1 MLFVNIVE
9 TGGSM
14 GLFYLTI
21 KTKNQFLSSFLKEW
35 QSPYNVLIKN
45 FLYSANLVLLI
56 TMNTS
61 MPFKRLCYSF
71 NKPNFSLNTRKMK
84 DEFPNK

>member
-21 KTKNQFLSSFLKEW
+21 KTKNQFLSYFLKEW
-35 QSPYNVLIKN
+35 QSSYNVLIKN
-45 FLYSANLVLLI
+45 FLYSAI
-56 TMNTS
+56 TW
-61 MPFKRLCYSF
+61 FY
-71 NKPNFSLNTRKMK
+71 
-84 DEFPNK
+84 